1 LGAGALVSFTEAK
14 AFLGELS
21 GESFFIQL
29 LASIFLGGSFV
40 FYGAAAGCAGA

>member
-1 LGAGALVSFTEAK
+1 LGAGALVSLTAAK

-29 LASIFLGGSFV
+29 LASIFFGASFCV
-40 FYGAAAGCAGA
+40 TTGVD